1 MGFRI
6 IWMITNIAFEF
17 FVFVHDALSKQRYW
31 IKDCTMF
38 SESFILKRK
47 TSWSTS
53 LCPSQNKSIL
63 LEDSGISAFC
73 PNYYK
78 SSDHNDGSHASSQ
91 CPHLEISPRVRWW
104 THGSIMW
111 ITWCAAPLQ
120 TDGFYH
126 RRHNTHS
133 IQNIWLDL
141 ASNFVVWS
149 EQNIFSSLGKMWGW
163 EQSKNFTGLQGSCL
177 LLLLW
182 RADC

>member
-1 MGFRI
+1 MLNVFRNFNTKKQNFPFIFFYMSKIYPSCLKIQEFPHFVQTIINQVITMTDPMPAASVRTWRYLPGFAGG
-6 IWMITNIAFEF
+6 T
-17 FVFVHDALSKQRYW
+17 
-31 IKDCTMF
+31 
-38 SESFILKRK
+38 
-47 TSWSTS
+47 
-53 LCPSQNKSIL
+53 
-63 LEDSGISAFC
+63 
-73 PNYYK
+73 
-78 SSDHNDGSHASSQ
+78 HA
-91 CPHLEISPRVRWW
+91 
-104 THGSIMW
+104 SIMW
-111 ITWCAAPLQ
+111 ITWCLAPLQ